1 MLHRIFYIHIKVE
14 YTAAQLIHRSPRP
27 FNSIELFERSSII
40 WRNFRCRRRVAS
52 QFSLWRD
59 YKRPVLTLVPAK
71 CSFRYLRRRK
81 ILEPASIPTRVKTAR
96 CKPINRKGA
105 RSACITPPLRWNCS
119 SISPPLTT
127 CHFFSSLPALV
138 HARGNILFRRA
149 QHLRLREPPPL
160 TSFLPSFFFFFLTTS
175 PL

>member
-1 MLHRIFYIHIKVE
+1 MAQFIPFSNLIFPVISLLFNSSPLQSTQDKVLHRIFYIHIKVE

-105 RSACITPPLRWNCS
+105 RSACITPPLR
-119 SISPPLTT
+119 
-127 CHFFSSLPALV
+127 
-138 HARGNILFRRA
+138 
-149 QHLRLREPPPL
+149 
-160 TSFLPSFFFFFLTTS
+160 
-175 PL
+175 